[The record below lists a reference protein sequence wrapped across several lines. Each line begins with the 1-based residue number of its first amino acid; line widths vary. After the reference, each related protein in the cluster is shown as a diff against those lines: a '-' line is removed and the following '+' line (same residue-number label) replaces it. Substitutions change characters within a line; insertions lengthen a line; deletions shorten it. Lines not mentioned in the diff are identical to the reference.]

1 VLADG
6 LPIQPVGI
14 CPAVAF
20 NLALD
25 KVLALLPDLTGA
37 ESGLYTLAAELH
49 DDARGQPS
57 RAWPDAGG
65 AGWVLDAV
73 QDALGAGQ
81 TVRSVRL
88 IRVITDRW
96 RSEGNPYAAPAP
108 QQDDASMDGAGATEQ
123 ALAATWRVAGGCEP
137 NAETLERL
145 RALVGSGPGQG
156 SLDRVLATINEI
168 GRRSDRPLRPV
179 DIDRILAGKTSM
191 PAASPEPIPE
201 TIVAEAKPPELEQDA
216 TAEDPVLGQVTAWYL
231 SGVSAQMTALTAEE
245 LRDLT
250 AERRN
255 LDVWQYAFE
264 RAKHI
269 GNSLGR
275 WQYVRKV
282 VMNPDM
288 ERVEHWLESG
298 KRHFK
303 SKGERDGG
311 RGDTS
316 CRGRQAGGRG
326 DRWTEA
332 DV

>member
-1 VLADG
+1 
-6 LPIQPVGI
+6 
-14 CPAVAF
+14 
-20 NLALD
+20 
-25 KVLALLPDLTGA
+25 
-37 ESGLYTLAAELH
+37 
-49 DDARGQPS
+49 
-57 RAWPDAGG
+57 
-65 AGWVLDAV
+65 VLDAV
-73 QDALGAGQ
+73 QDALGSGQ

-96 RSEGNPYAAPAP
+96 RAEGNPYAAAGPF
-108 QQDDASMDGAGATEQ
+108 QDDASMAGSDGAEQ

-137 NAETLERL
+137 DAQTLEQL

-156 SLDRVLATINEI
+156 SLEAVLATINEI
-168 GRRSDRPLRPV
+168 DRRSDRPLRPA
-179 DIDRILAGKTSM
+179 DIDHILTGETPM

-201 TIVAEAKPPELEQDA
+201 TIVAEAKPTELDENA
-216 TAEDPVLGQVTAWYL
+216 TADDPVLGQVTAWYL
-231 SGVSAQMTALTAEE
+231 GAISAQMTALTAEE

-303 SKGERDGG
+303 SKGERNGG
-311 RGDTS
+311 RGDGS
-316 CRGRQAGGRG
+316 CRRRKDGGRG